1 MNYYYSILI
10 VFFSLWLSACGTSS
24 PSHQTTETYGFRK
37 INCYV
42 RYMAVNREL
51 QAEMTFRTD
60 STIAIEGAVSCNDKP
75 LQFRKLPQVGF
86 QYRNI
91 TNGVNFDYDY
101 TFRYIEKSGQPVELD
116 VSLEKFDDFKIA
128 TENVSK
134 TKGGLITWE
143 GSPMTK
149 EDGMVLVFTD
159 EKGTSLSINHV
170 GNSKGA
176 TFDILP
182 QHIQSLSEGKA
193 TLQVT
198 RKRTIVRQNKGC
210 TELLT
215 IEYYLPI
222 ISFDIKA

>member
-1 MNYYYSILI
+1 MNYYYSILV
-10 VFFSLWLSACGTSS
+10 VFLSLGLSACSTSS
-24 PSHQTTETYGFRK
+24 TTQQVAEKYDFKK

-60 STIAIEGAVSCNDKP
+60 STIAIEGPVLCNEKT
-75 LQFRKLPQVGF
+75 LQFRKLPQVGL
-86 QYRNI
+86 QYRSI
-91 TNGVNFDYDY
+91 ENGVNFDYDY
-101 TFRYIEKSGQPVELD
+101 TFSYTEKGGQKVDLNIALKEFK
-116 VSLEKFDDFKIA
+116 EFKIA
-128 TENVSK
+128 TEGVSK
-134 TKGGLITWE
+134 TTGGLITWE
-143 GSPMTK
+143 GDAMTK

-159 EKGTSLSINHV
+159 EAGKSLSINHV

-198 RKRTIVRQNKGC
+198 RKRTLVRQNKNC

-215 IEYYLPI
+215 VEYYLPI